1 MKANMRFRHLK
12 PDEIKVPEVRVTSIW
27 SEEEYDDFAATI
39 KTDGIHQP
47 IKCVKESDTY
57 WLIDGKHRLDEAR
70 LNNIEKVPIVY
81 YEGEL
86 VDALMEN
93 LVSNKL
99 RGRTPASD
107 EIRLIK
113 HLRDKYNMEPHM
125 IAEKTGLPR
134 ERIEQRL
141 QIASA
146 APEVLSALEFEQVSL
161 GVAFH
166 LSRLPNQS
174 GQIALLARL
183 LQATPPATIKEV
195 EGIINQALDIQV
207 QMREPQPQ
215 PMHQIPT
222 KTITCHLCGER
233 YEAAEMRGINVDA
246 TCHGLAR
253 DYIQELKKKR
263 TKSITPEQALA
274 SRIAS
279 EDDIEKAR
287 ELLAQAQPGEAP
299 PAVAVHET
307 PESIAH
313 S

>member
-1 MKANMRFRHLK
+1 MKANMRFKHVK
-12 PDEIKVPEVRVTSIW
+12 PDVIKIPEVRVTSIW
-27 SEEEYDDFAATI
+27 SEEEYEDFASTV

-47 IKCVKESDTY
+47 IKCVLEDKTF
-57 WLIDGKHRLDEAR
+57 WLIDGKHRIDEAK
-70 LNNIEKVPIVY
+70 LNGIEKVPIVY
-81 YEGEL
+81 YEGQL
-86 VDALMEN
+86 VDALTEN

-113 HLRDKYNMEPHM
+113 HLRDKYNLEPYM
-125 IAEKTGLPR
+125 IAEKTGLPK

-146 APEVLSALEFEQVSL
+146 APEVLSALEFEQISL

-195 EGIINQALDIQV
+195 ESIIDQALEIQV
-207 QMREPQPQ
+207 KMREPQPE
-215 PMHQIPT
+215 PIHQIPT

-233 YEAAEMRGINVDA
+233 YESAEMRGINIDA

-263 TKSITPEQALA
+263 KAGFTPEDVLA
-274 SRIAS
+274 NRIAS
-279 EDDIEKAR
+279 AEDIEKSRA
-287 ELLAQAQPGEAP
+287 LLADVQGD
-299 PAVAVHET
+299 T
-307 PESIAH
+307 T
-313 S
+313 